1 MQGVPE
7 RLLYLSKRLTL
18 YLWKHEEPCLGPNA
32 TVTPFL
38 PAPHSCQLS
47 TAWMVAFQ
55 AFLPFPSGAN
65 TGTGHWVS
73 KHQPVEHPSWV
84 GPGDS
89 VSLFL
94 ELYSILTK
102 CF

>member
-1 MQGVPE
+1 
-7 RLLYLSKRLTL
+7 
-18 YLWKHEEPCLGPNA
+18 
-32 TVTPFL
+32 
-38 PAPHSCQLS
+38 
-47 TAWMVAFQ
+47 MVAFQ